1 MTTRIAAALLIGLVL
16 TGSAGAL
23 VRTEQADR
31 GDILPPLSLKPAA
44 PPASAVA
51 APAAKSEV
59 AKPAPVRRGN
69 PLWGMPLRQF
79 TASVARPLFAPSRR
93 PPPVPAAAVS
103 APAPPPPP
111 KPEPEKPSLALLGT
125 VAFSPSGGIGLFID
139 QGTKALVRLKMGE
152 DHQGWIL
159 RRVQRRE
166 VVLERAREK
175 LVLTLPAANASAGAG
190 SIAVA
195 AQASPAP
202 AASPPATAPAWPGTG
217 TQAAALTGADRPAG
231 PPAAP
236 GATPFSGMLQMLRD
250 RGTP

>member
-1 MTTRIAAALLIGLVL
+1 MKTRIAAALLLGLVL

-23 VRTEQADR
+23 VTTEQADR
-31 GDILPPLSLKPAA
+31 GDSLPSLSLKPAA
-44 PPASAVA
+44 RPASAVSS
-51 APAAKSEV
+51 PTVRPET
-59 AKPAPVRRGN
+59 AKPQPVRRGN
-69 PLWGMPLRQF
+69 PLWGIPLRQF
-79 TASVARPLFAPSRR
+79 TASAARPLFAPSRR
-93 PPPVPAAAVS
+93 PPPVPVAAVS
-103 APAPPPPP
+103 APTPPPPP

-152 DHQGWIL
+152 DHHGWIL
-159 RRVQRRE
+159 RQVQRRE

-195 AQASPAP
+195 AQTSPTP

-217 TQAAALTGADRPAG
+217 TQAAALTGADRSAA
-231 PPAAP
+231 PPPAP

-250 RGTP
+250 GRTP